1 MNRLERFRRSPLPL
15 VALLLFLSS
24 PLIFAAETEI
34 TPLDVTFVDVGHG
47 DCIWIR
53 TPDDGIKGN
62 GIYEGYNIIIDG
74 GPSSQRI
81 KDIMLDLGLRWG
93 SEIEWM
99 INTHAHNDHYRG
111 LIGML
116 EMYRVKRIIDP
127 GYQSSSTFFGAFC
140 WVALIEPHSIFYFPA
155 VGIPSIPGTKS
166 LGQSVPLKLDWGEEL
181 DVEILYSNPA
191 VSDSTVNDSSLVIRM
206 EYGDVS
212 FLFTG
217 DLEGK
222 YRPDSY
228 GYHDPDHPIGA
239 ERYLLDSY
247 VGEDENRLR
256 STILKIPHHGS
267 ETSSTNPY
275 IEAVAPKEGIIMA
288 GNRHGLPDGSL
299 IKRYES
305 HGVRIWRT
313 DRLDRGKSGS
323 ECHGD
328 DHIVVTT
335 DGKEY
340 EIRYLKPDP
349 VESAEPARIRREAA
363 WKEKA
368 AASSAA
374 AAPEPG
380 EGEED

>member
-1 MNRLERFRRSPLPL
+1 MFRIEKFRLSLI
-15 VALLLFLSS
+15 ALFLILLSF
-24 PLIFAAETEI
+24 PLLAAEKEI
-34 TPLDVTFVDVGHG
+34 TPLSVTFVDVGHG
-47 DCIWIR
+47 DCIWIK
-53 TPDDGIKGN
+53 TADDGIKGN

-81 KDIMLDLGLRWG
+81 QDMMLDLGLRWG
-93 SEIEWM
+93 SQIEWM

-116 EMYRVKRIIDP
+116 EMYRVKRVLDP
-127 GYQSSSTFFGAFC
+127 GYQSSSSYFGAFC
-140 WVALIEPHSIFYFPA
+140 WAALVEPHSVFYFPA
-155 VGIPSIPGTKS
+155 IGIPTIPGTQS

-191 VSDSTVNDSSLVIRM
+191 VSDNTVNDSSLVIRM
-206 EYGDVS
+206 EYGDIS

-222 YRPDSY
+222 TRPDSF
-228 GYHDPDHPIGA
+228 GYHDPDYAIGA
-239 ERYLLDSY
+239 ERYLLDNY
-247 VGEDENRLR
+247 VNEEKSRLA

-275 IEAVAPKEGIIMA
+275 IRAVGPKEGIIMA
-288 GNRHGLPDGSL
+288 GNRHGLPDSSL

-313 DRLDRGKSGS
+313 DRLDRGKPAS

-328 DHIVVTT
+328 DHILVTT
-335 DGKEY
+335 DGKDY
-340 EIRYLKPDP
+340 QIGYLKPDP
-349 VESAEPARIRREAA
+349 VEVEKQALARREAA
-363 WKEKA
+363 RRQAVSPEKEE
-368 AASSAA
+368 S
-374 AAPEPG
+374 
-380 EGEED
+380 GEE

>member
-1 MNRLERFRRSPLPL
+1 MIRTARFWLP
-15 VALLLFLSS
+15 AIALFLVLFS
-24 PLIFAAETEI
+24 PALPGAETEI
-34 TPLDVTFVDVGHG
+34 TPLVVTYADVGHG
-47 DCIWIR
+47 DCIWIK

-62 GIYEGYNIIIDG
+62 GTCEGYNIIIDG

-81 KDIMLDLGLRWG
+81 QDIMLDLGLRWG

-111 LIGML
+111 LMGML
-116 EMYRVKRIIDP
+116 EMYRVKRVLDP
-127 GYQSSSTFFGAFC
+127 GYQSSSSYFGAFC
-140 WVALIEPHSIFYFPA
+140 WIALVEPHSTFYFPA
-155 VGIPSIPGTKS
+155 VGIPAVPGTKS
-166 LGQSVPLKLDWGEEL
+166 LGQAVPLELDWGEEL

-222 YRPDSY
+222 TRPDSY
-228 GYHDPDHPIGA
+228 GYHDPDHAIGA
-239 ERYLLDSY
+239 ERYLLDTY

-275 IEAVAPKEGIIMA
+275 IAAVAPKEGIIMA
-288 GNRHGLPDGSL
+288 GNRHGLPDASL

-313 DRLDRGKSGS
+313 DRLDKGKSGS

-328 DHIVVTT
+328 DHIQVTT
-335 DGKEY
+335 DGNGY
-340 EIRYLKPDP
+340 DIRYLKPDP
-349 VESAEPARIRREAA
+349 VEVREQARAKREAARREAA
-363 WKEKA
+363 L
-368 AASSAA
+368 A
-374 AAPEPG
+374 AAPPVPPGDG